1 MAKNTKY
8 FTMAL
13 THKKTYHILRFN
25 VGKNIRKIRIC
36 IYEENGIS
44 EVGFGKKQTREFRG

>member
-1 MAKNTKY
+1 
-8 FTMAL
+8 MAL